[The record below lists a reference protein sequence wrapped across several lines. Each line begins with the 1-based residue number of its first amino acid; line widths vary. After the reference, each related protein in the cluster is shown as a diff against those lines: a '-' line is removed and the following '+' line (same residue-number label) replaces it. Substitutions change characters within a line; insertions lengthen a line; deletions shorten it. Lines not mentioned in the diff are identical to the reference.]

1 MEGAQKLRIG
11 CVCVGGGGQVNLGYS
26 SPQLVPK

>member
-11 CVCVGGGGQVNLGYS
+11 GVCVVGQVNLGYS